1 MPLIPKAKC
10 AMALTPLPD
19 DKASRR
25 ALRDAIAALD
35 LTMST
40 GQAWAIAEARLGV
53 SRCYRMLGA
62 LPMALALLELGLQ
75 CAQGTDQR
83 VELLVER
90 ISVLAEHAEALE
102 AQGRGC
108 GRNARDAAREHVF
121 EAARLTAR
129 VADPRFEVTVLLHLS
144 DVLDRFGD
152 RDDAVNLQTRALRLM
167 SGPTAGAAPDPA
179 LLPGLGRLADA

>member
-1 MPLIPKAKC
+1 MRP
-10 AMALTPLPD
+10 TPLPD
-19 DKASRR
+19 DIATRL

-35 LTMST
+35 LTLST

-53 SRCYRMLGA
+53 SRCYRLLGA
-62 LPMALALLELGLQ
+62 LPMSLALLELGLQ

-90 ISVLAEHAEALE
+90 ISVLAEQADKLE
-102 AQGRGC
+102 TQGRGR
-108 GRNARDAAREHVF
+108 GRPARNAAREHVF
-121 EAARLTAR
+121 EAAGLAAR
-129 VADPRFEVTVLLHLS
+129 VADPRWEVTVLLHLS

-167 SGPTAGAAPDPA
+167 SGQATGAAPDPA
-179 LLPGLGRLADA
+179 LLPGLGRLADS